1 MYKEFLF
8 AQMFFVRL
16 SKKYNKSTKK
26 HCFMTGEKV
35 KTLIIGRGYN
45 VAQVAEMIGTS
56 QQNLAANLKHT
67 DVRSGLLEKIAD
79 ALGIPLASF
88 YGEGFGTVQTATGNN
103 NTQVAGSSNT
113 VASSDAGVVLEILK
127 LKDEQ
132 LLTAMRQTTTA
143 QEQMGRLIEKFC
155 SPGKSGECGVQ

>member
-1 MYKEFLF
+1 
-8 AQMFFVRL
+8 
-16 SKKYNKSTKK
+16 
-26 HCFMTGEKV
+26 MTGEKV
-35 KTLIIGRGYN
+35 KALIIGRGYN

-67 DVRSGLLEKIAD
+67 DVRSGLLERIA
-79 ALGIPLASF
+79 AAIGVPLAAF
-88 YGEGFGTVQTATGNN
+88 YGDTFGTIQTATGNN

-113 VASSDAGVVLEILK
+113 ITSESNAVFELLR

-132 LLTAMRQTTTA
+132 LLISMRQTCTV

-155 SPGKSGECGVQ
+155 GQAQPGECGEL

>member
-1 MYKEFLF
+1 
-8 AQMFFVRL
+8 
-16 SKKYNKSTKK
+16 
-26 HCFMTGEKV
+26 MTGEKV

>member
-1 MYKEFLF
+1 
-8 AQMFFVRL
+8 
-16 SKKYNKSTKK
+16 
-26 HCFMTGEKV
+26 MTGEKV
-35 KTLIIGRGYN
+35 KALIIGRGYN

-67 DVRSGLLEKIAD
+67 DVRSGLLERIA
-79 ALGIPLASF
+79 AAIGVPLAAF
-88 YGEGFGTVQTATGNN
+88 YGDTFGTIQTATGNN

-113 VASSDAGVVLEILK
+113 ITSESNAVFELLR

-132 LLTAMRQTTTA
+132 LLISMRQTCTV

-155 SPGKSGECGVQ
+155 GQAQPGESGEL